1 MQQSIINIRVILRLR
16 LFQQAY
22 RQTDIQIYFFSFT
35 LIIDRNS
42 SFSLEKRANIDTEY
56 LQAYVDIMKIKK
68 PTVSFANKCIFSRK
82 LAEIRQLIHQ
92 PVHKQEKYSKASQ
105 VIHHTD
111 LKNGNLELI
120 KK

>member
-56 LQAYVDIMKIKK
+56 LQAYVDIMKIE
-68 PTVSFANKCIFSRK
+68 N
-82 LAEIRQLIHQ
+82 Q
-92 PVHKQEKYSKASQ
+92 PFLLQINAYFQENLQKFDNSSTSTT
-105 VIHHTD
+105 I
-111 LKNGNLELI
+111 KNGNLELI